1 MGWWPCNTCLAPDA
15 ASRLQVVGTLPD
27 WRCTVDGAAL
37 GQRSAHF
44 SLLSTC
50 WLLHPA
56 PTDRFRKMLIA
67 PNRSARSIASREVEE
82 TPLSF
87 DNSDNWRKFE
97 LVWQQVHN
105 QPLFL
110 KLLQSLSIEYFHHT
124 GLVKNC
130 VATIVTKQCEVLPTR
145 PNKWMTCSGQRFY
158 DGSFLSTAAW
168 LVAM

>member
-1 MGWWPCNTCLAPDA
+1 MSSPRRCKSSAGCGHSPGLAVHGGWCCPRATLAP
-15 ASRLQVVGTLPD
+15 
-27 WRCTVDGAAL
+27 
-37 GQRSAHF
+37 F
-44 SLLSTC
+44 SLLSTR

-67 PNRSARSIASREVEE
+67 PNRSARSIALREVEE

-97 LVWQQVHN
+97 IEWQQVHD

>member
-1 MGWWPCNTCLAPDA
+1 MSSPRRCKSSAGCGHSPGLAVHGGWCCPRA
-15 ASRLQVVGTLPD
+15 TLGP
-27 WRCTVDGAAL
+27 
-37 GQRSAHF
+37 F
-44 SLLSTC
+44 SLLSTR

-56 PTDRFRKMLIA
+56 PTDRFPKMLIA

-110 KLLQSLSIEYFHHT
+110 KLLQSIYFEYFHHR

-130 VATIVTKQCEVLPTR
+130 VATIVIKQCEVLPTR

-158 DGSFLSTAAW
+158 CCLACCYVGVLKKLFGQQST
-168 LVAM
+168 